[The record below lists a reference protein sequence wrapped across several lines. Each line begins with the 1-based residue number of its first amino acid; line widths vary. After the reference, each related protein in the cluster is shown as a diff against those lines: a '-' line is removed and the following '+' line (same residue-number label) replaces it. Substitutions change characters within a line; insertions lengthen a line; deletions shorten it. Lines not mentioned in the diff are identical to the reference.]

1 VAAAHVYRE
10 IMGKAI
16 EPMTVAG
23 ANAIL
28 HDVAR
33 AISKVA
39 PIYGAIHERE
49 AQRPLSTSDLMHGA
63 FQRGATVLRTQ
74 KALNTDASRAAVRHE
89 AGGSRFDAR
98 AHGSG
103 RQHHDRTREVSAG
116 SKGNGV
122 RHRRRRYRFYALTL
136 LFSSIMRK
144 KVSVDGGS
152 SPPANVG
159 HRRG

>member
-1 VAAAHVYRE
+1 LDPHQQRTIELVALTVAAAHVYRE

-16 EPMTVAG
+16 EPMTVAR

-63 FQRGATVLRTQ
+63 FHRGATVLRTPEGIEYRR
-74 KALNTDASRAAVRHE
+74 LAVRRYDMRLAVVVLTR
-89 AGGSRFDAR
+89 AGARF
-98 AHGSG
+98 G
-103 RQHHDRTREVSAG
+103 
-116 SKGNGV
+116 
-122 RHRRRRYRFYALTL
+122 
-136 LFSSIMRK
+136 
-144 KVSVDGGS
+144 
-152 SPPANVG
+152 PAAPQ
-159 HRRG
+159 